1 MSELPTKT
9 SITPS
14 ADSEAIAFVYQDSL
28 NNPPTYKI
36 VNGRI
41 NDCTESI
48 PALIK
53 AIRTMRNKIRFLNKK
68 EISDR
73 FGLEAAFIRPFTENE
88 RKQVEA
94 AIKQ

>member
-9 SITPS
+9 SIAPS

-28 NNPPTYKI
+28 NNPPTYKV

-41 NDCTESI
+41 NDCAESI
-48 PALIK
+48 PALMK
-53 AIRTMRNKIRFLNKK
+53 AIKTMRNKIRFLNKK

-73 FGLEAAFIRPFTENE
+73 FGLEAAFIRPFTEAE
-88 RKQVEA
+88 RKQLESA
-94 AIKQ
+94 LRQ